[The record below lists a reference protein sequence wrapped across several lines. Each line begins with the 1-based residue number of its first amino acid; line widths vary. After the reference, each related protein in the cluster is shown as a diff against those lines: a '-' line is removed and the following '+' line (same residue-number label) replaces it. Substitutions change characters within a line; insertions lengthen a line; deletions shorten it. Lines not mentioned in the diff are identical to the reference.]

1 MTTNMKQALMI
12 WIDNLLDSNA
22 KRFTKAT
29 YLGILE
35 ERGLSCSESFFK
47 DVKEKLKQFGVEV
60 RYNPSDKTYDVDKED
75 NEEEIFKILYNIKY
89 LMALETL
96 HQQLYQN
103 SALTKIVQFG
113 YDSKNSKGFKYLT
126 KCVDA
131 ILAKSYLRIK
141 HKRFE
146 KDEVREHKK
155 IKPLFLKEYQNRWYL
170 VVEPI
175 ENRDYMMFGL
185 DRIIELEILKEHFTL
200 NQPIDY
206 GMFNKAIGVDLRDEV
221 ALVRLKCD
229 EEQMNYI
236 KISPLHSSQIIE
248 HQDKNGMIFTLNV
261 KLNHELKRLIM
272 SYGSHI
278 EVLEPKSLKD
288 YIKTEFEK
296 SLKKYQ

>member
-1 MTTNMKQALMI
+1 MTTNMKQALII
-12 WIDNLLDSNA
+12 WIDNLLDSEA
-22 KRFTKAT
+22 KRFTKAA
-29 YLGILE
+29 YLNVLE
-35 ERGLSCSESFFK
+35 ERGLSCSDSFFK
-47 DVKEKLKQFGVEV
+47 DVKEKLKEIGIEV
-60 RYNPSDKTYDVDKED
+60 RYNATDKTYNIDGDD
-75 NEEEIFKILYNIKY
+75 NQEEVFKILYSIKN

-96 HQQLYQN
+96 NQQLYQKG
-103 SALTKIVQFG
+103 ALTKIVQFG
-113 YDSKNSKGFKYLT
+113 YNSQTSKGFKYLN
-126 KCVDA
+126 KCLDA
-131 ILAKSYLRIK
+131 VLTQSYIRIK

-146 KDEVREHKK
+146 KEEIREHKK
-155 IKPLFLKEYQNRWYL
+155 LKPLFLKEYQNRWYL

-185 DRIIELEILKEHFTL
+185 DRVIELEVLKQHFTIKKPV
-200 NQPIDY
+200 NY
-206 GMFNKAIGVDLRDEV
+206 GMFNDAIGVDLRDEV

-229 EEQMNYI
+229 QEQMNYI

-278 EVLEPKSLKD
+278 EVLEPNSLRN